1 VNTPRRTAAE
11 FLGNKTLRYVFGFGM
26 AVATVCA
33 AQQPHVVNAKVES
46 RSDASGLDREFRT
59 LVQSQ
64 VQPAWIGYAV
74 PVIPGDHTM
83 CCCDGRYEMLRGGC
97 ALEGEHSMTMR
108 SDDSKRANLEAP
120 ESMFVL
126 FRAAERRVTKI
137 RTYSEDCELDAGGL
151 TLYWLTGV
159 KPAESVALLATFV
172 RPADEDE
179 SGGQR
184 LTSGALTAIALT
196 NDGAADRALDQF
208 AASGQPEHLR
218 EQAAFWL
225 GSARGRHGYETLAR
239 MIREDPDERFRKHA
253 TFALSVSRES
263 DAIAAL
269 ISTAKND
276 RAAEVRGQALFWL
289 AQKAG
294 QKAATAITDA
304 IENDPET
311 EVKKRAVFALSQ
323 LPRDE
328 GVPLL
333 IHVARTNR
341 NHEVRKQ
348 AMFWLGQSND
358 PRALA
363 FIEEVLLR

>member
-1 VNTPRRTAAE
+1 
-11 FLGNKTLRYVFGFGM
+11 M

-33 AQQPHVVNAKVES
+33 AQEPRLVNAKVES
-46 RSDASGLDREFRT
+46 RSAPAGLEKEFRA

-64 VQPAWIGYAV
+64 AQPAWIGYEV

-83 CCCDGRYEMLRGGC
+83 CCCDGGRYGMLRGGC

-137 RTYSEDCELDAGGL
+137 RTYSEDCKLDAGGL

-172 RPADEDE
+172 RPADENE
-179 SGGQR
+179 SGEK
-184 LTSGALTAIALT
+184 LADGALTAIALT
-196 NDGAADRALDQF
+196 DDGAADRALDQF
-208 AASGQPEHLR
+208 AASGQPEHWR

-225 GSARGRHGYETLAR
+225 GSARGRHGFETLAR

-253 TFALSVSRES
+253 TFALSVSREP

-276 RAAEVRGQALFWL
+276 RAAEVRSQALFWL
-289 AQKAG
+289 AQKAS

-311 EVKKRAVFALSQ
+311 AVKKQAVFALTQ

-341 NHEVRKQ
+341 NREVRKQ

>member
-1 VNTPRRTAAE
+1 MNKRRRTAAE
-11 FLGNKTLRYVFGFGM
+11 FLGSRTLRYVLVFGVAM
-26 AVATVCA
+26 ATVCA
-33 AQQPHVVNAKVES
+33 AQEPHVVNAKVES
-46 RSDASGLDREFRT
+46 RSAAAGLEKEFRA

-83 CCCDGRYEMLRGGC
+83 CCCDGRYERLRGGC
-97 ALEGEHSMTMR
+97 ALEGEHSMTVQ
-108 SDDSKRANLEAP
+108 SNDSKRASLEGS
-120 ESMFVL
+120 EYIFVL
-126 FRAAERRVTKI
+126 FRAAGKRVVKI

-151 TLYWLTGV
+151 TLYWVTGV
-159 KPAESVALLATFV
+159 KPAESVAWLATFV

-179 SGGQR
+179 SGGER

-225 GSARGRHGYETLAR
+225 GSARGRHGFETLAR

-253 TFALSVSRES
+253 TFALSVSREP
-263 DAIAAL
+263 DALAAL
-269 ISTAKND
+269 IRTAKND
-276 RAAEVRGQALFWL
+276 SASEVRGQALFWL
-289 AQKAG
+289 AQKAS

-311 EVKKRAVFALSQ
+311 AVKRQAVFALTQ

-341 NHEVRKQ
+341 NREVRKQ

-358 PRALA
+358 PGALA